1 MRFDKIGEETTLTL
15 DMGDLETIARA
26 CRYATS
32 CGLDDRAAE
41 AVAAAFT
48 LASCIALTAGDMDTR
63 ERDHMQEILECIN
76 SGHTTREKRRVPGS

>member
-1 MRFDKIGEETTLTL
+1 MQFDKIGEATTVTL

-26 CRYATS
+26 CRYAAT
-32 CGLDDRAAE
+32 CGLDARAAE

-48 LASCIALTAGDMDTR
+48 LASCIALTAGDMNIR
-63 ERDHMQEILECIN
+63 ERDHMQEVLECIN